1 MPVRR
6 VIDLSMPLDERTPF
20 FPGDP
25 EPRICVAQT
34 IAADGFN
41 VSQLELGSHSG
52 THCDA
57 PFHFREGG
65 ARIDELPFERFLGPG
80 VVVDVTGLGRRAA
93 IGWDRLAPHAAAL
106 GPGVIVLLRT
116 GWDAHRETAAYFEHP
131 YLDADACARL
141 LHAGV
146 RTIGI
151 DAINLDETPAGDLDL
166 ERFRCHA
173 QISDA
178 GGVIVENL
186 VGLGAIDFPDPFVSV
201 LPIRIAGGDG
211 APARAVAIEG
221 LG

>member
-20 FPGDP
+20 YRGDP
-25 EPRICVAQT
+25 ESRICAAQT

-41 VSQLELGSHSG
+41 VSRLELGSHSG

-57 PFHFREGG
+57 PFHFREDG
-65 ARIDELPFERFLGPG
+65 ARIDELPFERFLGRG
-80 VVVDVTGLGRRAA
+80 VVVDVTGLAPRTA
-93 IGWDRLAPHAAAL
+93 IGWDRLAPYAAAL

-116 GWDAHRETAAYFEHP
+116 GWDAHRETAVCFEHP
-131 YLDADACARL
+131 SLDGDGCARL
-141 LHAGV
+141 LDAGV
-146 RTIGI
+146 RAIGI
-151 DAINLDETPAGDLDL
+151 DALNLDETLAGDVAL
-166 ERFRCHA
+166 ERFCCHA

-186 VGLGAIDFPDPFVSV
+186 VGVKAIDFPDPFVSV

-211 APARAVAIEG
+211 APARAVAIGG
-221 LG
+221 LD